1 MITAEDHEGTT
12 VLHLDDGKVNAF
24 SLDLIAELDE
34 CLDRSVATSGPIV
47 LGGRDGILSAGL
59 DLQELN
65 RDPAT
70 RRRLATSFVTLT
82 ARMFELER
90 PMVVACTGHA
100 LGAGAA
106 LLCVADR
113 RIGASGPFKIGFNET
128 AAGVSMSAASVELVR
143 YRMPM
148 PWFESIVTGT
158 LFEPPTARTAG
169 LLDQVVEREAVMET
183 ALAEAARLQGLSAK
197 ALAGTKRLARKDAAA
212 RIRAALDDM
221 ISQNR

>member
-47 LGGRDGILSAGL
+47 LVGRDGILSAGL

-106 LLCVADR
+106 LL
-113 RIGASGPFKIGFNET
+113 FKIGFNET

>member
-1 MITAEDHEGTT
+1 
-12 VLHLDDGKVNAF
+12 
-24 SLDLIAELDE
+24 
-34 CLDRSVATSGPIV
+34 
-47 LGGRDGILSAGL
+47 
-59 DLQELN
+59 
-65 RDPAT
+65 
-70 RRRLATSFVTLT
+70 
-82 ARMFELER
+82 
-90 PMVVACTGHA
+90 
-100 LGAGAA
+100 
-106 LLCVADR
+106 
-113 RIGASGPFKIGFNET
+113 
-128 AAGVSMSAASVELVR
+128 
-143 YRMPM
+143 M